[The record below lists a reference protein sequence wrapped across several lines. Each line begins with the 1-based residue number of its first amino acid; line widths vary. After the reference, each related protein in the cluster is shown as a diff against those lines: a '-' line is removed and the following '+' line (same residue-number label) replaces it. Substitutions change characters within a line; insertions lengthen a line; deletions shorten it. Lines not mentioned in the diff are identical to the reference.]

1 MTATL
6 RSQST
11 ADQGLGD
18 KAKYIFLMKTI
29 DIMCEANALSETNI
43 CSMVDVYYNK
53 NLLVDLRNSFG
64 SCQKYNGANN
74 PKVATCAIVWV

>member
-18 KAKYIFLMKTI
+18 KAKYIFQMKTI

-43 CSMVDVYYNK
+43 YSMVDV
-53 NLLVDLRNSFG
+53 
-64 SCQKYNGANN
+64 
-74 PKVATCAIVWV
+74 